1 MTARPFRLAL
11 AAFGGFAVVAT
22 AVVLGWTARLD
33 DSVLAMVAANRGPD
47 GAAVALA
54 ITALG
59 APALVALVVLVA
71 GAQLW
76 TAGRRP
82 AVVACALSPTVAG
95 LTEGTLKL
103 IFGRPR
109 PAGSIIVL
117 PLSSSFPSGHAAA
130 TAALYV
136 ILGLL
141 VADVQTSAAS
151 RRATFATA
159 LALPIITAA
168 SRVYLGVHY
177 VSDVVAGLFLGLG
190 VALFVYG
197 AVVTGPSRA
206 GETR

>member
-11 AAFGGFAVVAT
+11 AAFAGFAVVAT

-33 DSVLAMVAANRGPD
+33 DAVLAMVAANRGPD

-59 APALVALVVLVA
+59 APALVALVVIVA
-71 GAQLW
+71 GVQFW

-82 AVVACALSPTVAG
+82 AVVACALSPTLAG

-136 ILGLL
+136 ALGLL
-141 VADVQTSAAS
+141 VADVQPSTTA
-151 RRATFATA
+151 RRATFGTA
-159 LALPIITAA
+159 LALPILTAA

-177 VSDVVAGLFLGLG
+177 FSDVVAGLFLGLG
-190 VALFVYG
+190 VALLVYG
-197 AVVTGPSRA
+197 AISASSPA